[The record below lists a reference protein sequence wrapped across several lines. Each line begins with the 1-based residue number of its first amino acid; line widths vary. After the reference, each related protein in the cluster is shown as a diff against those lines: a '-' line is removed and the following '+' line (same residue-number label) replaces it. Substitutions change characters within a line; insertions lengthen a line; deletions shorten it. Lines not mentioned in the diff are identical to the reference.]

1 MTLFHSI
8 VISQN
13 SAFAPPYL
21 HETSRTVA
29 KLTGL
34 EQYKEPVLPSV
45 RCYAK
50 LLVAYLH
57 NNFKIRLRH
66 QEVFL

>member
-13 SAFAPPYL
+13 SAFAVYTP
-21 HETSRTVA
+21 ETSRTAA

-34 EQYKEPVLPSV
+34 EQCKEPVLPSV

>member
-13 SAFAPPYL
+13 SAFTRYIR
-21 HETSRTVA
+21 ETSRTVA